1 MPLSQSETQST
12 SPTGR
17 YRIEATPWEAGNS
30 HWVYPP
36 HIIDAESGACLFEF
50 EDKCWSLDRAAW
62 LSGTH
67 VELMLRKYP
76 GQLTGEG
83 QRVSVDCAG
92 RVARCGEG
100 VEVELAGLE
109 SALESLLVDN

>member
-1 MPLSQSETQST
+1 MTPFETQST
-12 SPTGR
+12 SPDGR
-17 YRIEATPWEAGNS
+17 YRIEAAPWEAGNS

-36 HIIDAESGACLFEF
+36 RIVDAVSGACLFEF
-50 EDKCWSLDRAAW
+50 QDQRWSLDRAAW
-62 LSGTH
+62 LSDTQ

-83 QRVSVDCAG
+83 VRVRVDCAG

-100 VEVELAGLE
+100 AGVELADLE
-109 SALESLLVDN
+109 RALERHACG

>member
-1 MPLSQSETQST
+1 MSQSETQSI

-30 HWVYPP
+30 HWVYAP

-50 EDKCWSLDRAAW
+50 EDKRWSLDRAAW
-62 LSGTH
+62 LSGTQ

-83 QRVSVDCAG
+83 LRVSVDCAG

-100 VEVELAGLE
+100 AEVALAALE